1 MNLMV
6 ETTFR
11 WVSMTPCGCPV
22 LPDVYWRNAR
32 SSASGSAYA
41 GAAASASRSDGS
53 RTARTPGACAADS
66 STPLRNQPIVATAPV
81 SESLRIRA
89 GDKLCLIYPTCAEFF
104 FTFFGHPWLL
114 IHG

>member
-66 STPLRNQPIVATAPV
+66 STPLRNQPIVATAR
-81 SESLRIRA
+81 SEEHTSELQSRLHLVCR
-89 GDKLCLIYPTCAEFF
+89 
-104 FTFFGHPWLL
+104 LL
-114 IHG
+114 LEKKK